1 MYRVAATPRPRW
13 NELPDP
19 VRRRISALA
28 RSTVVDS
35 GSVTS
40 GFSNGFAGPL
50 SLSDDRRVFVKA
62 IAEHINPVGVQMYRD
77 EAGVLARMPA
87 FAPVPAL
94 LDWLDEDVA
103 GERWVC
109 LLIEHV
115 DGRAPHL
122 RRPGDLDR
130 ITALTVRL
138 AELDPCPIADLPRMA
153 DATSTFDRWRHVD
166 RAEPGLGSYH
176 PWLLAQF
183 DRLVDVASGWAEA
196 IDGSAL
202 VHGDFRPDNIIVN
215 DARAWAV
222 DWPGASIGAPWVDT
236 LLMLPALAMLDGGP
250 APGDVAAA
258 HPLLSGV
265 DPSAIDAVLAAA
277 LGYFVTSSLLEP
289 PPGLPTIRAF
299 QRAQADVVLYWLRER
314 WD

>member
-13 NELPDP
+13 DELPDS
-19 VRRRISALA
+19 VRRRISASA
-28 RSTVVDS
+28 GSTVVRAD
-35 GSVTS
+35 SVTS

-50 SLSDDRRVFVKA
+50 RLSDRRSVFVKA
-62 IAEHINPVGVQMYRD
+62 IAEHINPVGLQMYRD

-87 FAPVPAL
+87 SAPVPVL
-94 LDWLDEDVA
+94 LDWFDEDVA

-115 DGRAPHL
+115 DGRAPDL
-122 RRPGDLDR
+122 RRPGELDR

-138 AELDPCPIADLPRMA
+138 AELDPNPVAGLPRIAD
-153 DATSTFDRWRHVD
+153 DTSTFDRWRHVD

-176 PWLLAQF
+176 SWLIDHF
-183 DRLVDVASGWAEA
+183 DRLVDVASGWAPA
-196 IDGSAL
+196 IDGTAL
-202 VHGDFRPDNIIVN
+202 VHGDFRPDNIIVT
-215 DARAWAV
+215 DDRAWAV
-222 DWPGASIGAPWVDT
+222 DWPGASAGAPWVDT

-265 DPSAIDAVLAAA
+265 DPAAIDAVLAAA

-289 PPGLPTIRAF
+289 LPGLPTIRAF
-299 QRAQADVVLYWLRER
+299 QRAQGEVVLHWLRDR
-314 WD
+314 WA